1 MSTLILLRHG
11 ESEWNALN
19 LFTGWVDVD
28 LTEKGVAEA
37 GRAGLLLADSGVLP
51 NVVHTS
57 VMRRAIRT
65 TNLALDVCDR
75 HWIPVRRSWRL
86 NERHYGALQG
96 KNKKQTLRRVRRA
109 AIHAVAPLLRHATA
123 GDRPGR

>member
-1 MSTLILLRHG
+1 M
-11 ESEWNALN
+11 
-19 LFTGWVDVD
+19 
-28 LTEKGVAEA
+28 AEA

-51 NVVHTS
+51 SVAHTS

-86 NERHYGALQG
+86 NEAHGALQG
-96 KNKKQTLRRVRRA
+96 KNKKQTLEEYGQSSSCCG
-109 AIHAVAPLLRHATA
+109 AVL
-123 GDRPGR
+123 